1 MLSILIHVVYWCI
14 NLLHQRILVLSF
26 LSFPCIFW
34 ESQNHILHNFKFWTK
49 ETRGE
54 LKGKY
59 NKEHRK
65 RRYIDDSFIKDT
77 WTREFCCLPLIFSST
92 SLSLNSMNVLI
103 KAGLGKR
110 RLVFS
115 KDDNHQQFVEKINKA
130 YPHLAQC
137 EGFSLHRAATGGYG
151 RPLTSLNT
159 VVPC

>member
-1 MLSILIHVVYWCI
+1 
-14 NLLHQRILVLSF
+14 
-26 LSFPCIFW
+26 
-34 ESQNHILHNFKFWTK
+34 
-49 ETRGE
+49 
-54 LKGKY
+54 
-59 NKEHRK
+59 
-65 RRYIDDSFIKDT
+65 
-77 WTREFCCLPLIFSST
+77 
-92 SLSLNSMNVLI
+92 MNVLI